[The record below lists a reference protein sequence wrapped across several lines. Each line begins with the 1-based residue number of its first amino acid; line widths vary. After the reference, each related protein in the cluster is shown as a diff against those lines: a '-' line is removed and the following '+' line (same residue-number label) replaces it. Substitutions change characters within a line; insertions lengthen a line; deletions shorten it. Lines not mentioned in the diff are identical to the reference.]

1 MGFVIIEGRSG
12 GYPCIPQLPEL
23 DSSCAMRAPFP
34 KGYPVAASGQI
45 PKPSIGTEGT
55 EVALSM
61 LVSGGKVPHSLYWNG
76 ARITAVYLNEKEKL
90 RVFVL

>member
-23 DSSCAMRAPFP
+23 DSSFAMRAPYP

-45 PKPSIGTEGT
+45 PKLLP
-55 EVALSM
+55 LSHFM
-61 LVSGGKVPHSLYWNG
+61 CKVPISS
-76 ARITAVYLNEKEKL
+76 T
-90 RVFVL
+90 